1 MSACVIH
8 WLCMLCICCI
18 ETERAVTV
26 RRLNWRERGWLEE
39 AAHCTCSTLKP
50 IVGIVLMLSPS
61 FSLYLEEDRGDLER
75 NCQATSVRVLGWVRV
90 QDCGFS
96 GGVESD
102 HENANVSAQFVS

>member
-1 MSACVIH
+1 
-8 WLCMLCICCI
+8 MLCICCI

-26 RRLNWRERGWLEE
+26 RRLNWRERGWWEE

-61 FSLYLEEDRGDLER
+61 FSLYLEEDRGELER
-75 NCQATSVRVLGWVRV
+75 KRVRVFKLGWVRV

-102 HENANVSAQFVS
+102 HENANVSAHFVTRVHQTYGC